1 LKTEETFVTSRP
13 RVWIACVLSLC
24 CPGLGHLYVGKLLQ
38 GLVLFLASVVIVPVA
53 ALIAGLVSSTAALV
67 GLVVA
72 YLGLLGVW
80 LYAVLD
86 ACRLASRSGEFERRD
101 FQRPLVYAMFVAAGV
116 ISPMLSTVYVRQN
129 LLEAFYLP
137 SESMAP
143 TLVRGDH
150 ILANKARWRVENIDR
165 SDIVVFRPPDHRY
178 QRHVKRVIGL
188 PGDRVIILG
197 NAISVNG
204 QLIPEKPADRGPE
217 LGTSRGE
224 RPTGKGQFPAQAE
237 ADLREQTVAPG
248 MCFVLGDNLANSHD
262 SREYG
267 QVPLGDIIG
276 VAEYVYLPGDSW
288 SRFGTLR

>member
-1 LKTEETFVTSRP
+1 VTSRP

-24 CPGLGHLYVGKLLQ
+24 CTGLGQLYAGKLLQ
-38 GLVLFLASVVIVPVA
+38 GLVLFLVSVVIVPVA
-53 ALIAGLVSSTAALV
+53 AAVAGLVSSTAALV
-67 GLVVA
+67 GLIAA
-72 YLGLLGVW
+72 YLGLLGLW

-86 ACRLASRSGEFERRD
+86 ACRLASGSGEIERRD
-101 FQRPLVYAMFVAAGV
+101 FQKPAVYALFVAAGV
-116 ISPMLSTVYVRQN
+116 ISPMLSTLYVRQD

-143 TLVRGDH
+143 TLIRGDR

-165 SDIVVFRPPDHRY
+165 SDVVVFRPPDHRH

-188 PGDRVIILG
+188 PGDHVAIRG
-197 NAISVNG
+197 DSISVNG
-204 QLIPEKPADRGPE
+204 RRIPEKSAVPPSESGTVRGGRSAAKDP
-217 LGTSRGE
+217 
-224 RPTGKGQFPAQAE
+224 FPVQAE

-248 MCFVLGDNLANSHD
+248 MCFVLGDNLANSRD

-267 QVPLGDIIG
+267 LVPLGDIIG

>member
-1 LKTEETFVTSRP
+1 VTSRP
-13 RVWIACVLSLC
+13 RVWVACVLSLC
-24 CPGLGHLYVGKLLQ
+24 CTGLGHVYAGKLLQ
-38 GLVLFLASVVIVPVA
+38 GLVLFLLSIVIVPIA
-53 ALIAGLVSSTAALV
+53 ALIAGLVSSTLGLV
-67 GLVVA
+67 GLIVA
-72 YLGLLGVW
+72 YLGLLGLW
-80 LYAVLD
+80 LFAVLD
-86 ACRLASRSGEFERRD
+86 ACRLVSRSGEIGCHD
-101 FQRPLVYAMFVAAGV
+101 FQRPFVYVLFAAAGV

-143 TLVRGDH
+143 TLMRGDR
-150 ILANKARWRVENIDR
+150 ILANKARWRIENIDR
-165 SDIVVFRPPDHRY
+165 SDVVVFRPPDHRH

-188 PGDRVIILG
+188 PGDHVIILG

-204 QLIPEKPADRGPE
+204 QRIPEKSAVHAPMHR
-217 LGTSRGE
+217 TSPGE
-224 RPTGKGQFPAQAE
+224 RQTGAGEFPAQAE

-267 QVPLGDIIG
+267 LVPLGDIIG